1 MSSALR
7 LFASAPRGIE
17 PLLADELRALG
28 AGDVKETRAGVTF
41 SGDLA
46 LAYRVCLW
54 SRVAN
59 RVLLPLAQFPA
70 PTPEALYDGVRGID
84 WAEHLDQNGTLAVDF
99 NTYRSAITHTHY
111 GALKVKDAI
120 VDQFRERTGVR
131 PSVATNEPDVRIN
144 VYVHAD
150 VASLS
155 IDLSGESLHRRGYR
169 VDTVTAPLK
178 ENLAAAILLR
188 AGWPAI
194 ARAGGALVDL
204 MCGSGTLPIEAALI
218 ASDSAPGLDRTYYG
232 FLRWRGHDAATWEA
246 LLAEARARR
255 AAGIKNLP
263 PIRGYDS
270 DPAAVR
276 VALVNVERAGFTGLV
291 HIERRYL
298 ADCRSEHVEHAGQEP
313 KCREAHGRASVAG
326 GRTPEATEAHGRAR
340 AAAGLVVVNPP
351 YGERL
356 GEESELPGLYRVLG
370 DVLKRCYEGWRAAVF
385 TGNPE
390 LGKVMGLRAHK
401 MHLLYNGAI
410 ECKLLHFEVQPKQ
423 FVTDRRPTHKDVLVP
438 RDAGSGERPAERPP
452 APATAALTPGAG
464 MFANRLRKNLKQLGK
479 WAEREKLCC
488 YRLYDADMPEYAL
501 AIDLY
506 QGAARWA
513 HVQEYAAPKSIDPDK
528 ASERLQVALSAIPG
542 VLGIPVEQIFL
553 KVRQRQKGSA
563 QYERLAERG
572 EFHEVQ
578 EDGLKL
584 LVNFT
589 DYLDT
594 GLFLDHRLTRRMLR
608 ELAKDKRFLNL
619 FGYTGAATVHAAA
632 SARATTTVDMS
643 RTYLDWARRNL
654 ALNGFEGQQHELIQA
669 DVLVWL
675 EEEAERRYEL
685 IFLDPPTFSASKRM
699 QDTLD
704 IQRDHVALIRAA
716 GRLLSPGGT
725 LIFSTN
731 FRRFRLDRE
740 GLAEFVVEDLTRATL
755 PRDFERNPR
764 IHQCFKLTRRT

>member
-1 MSSALR
+1 MLSSLR

-28 AGDVKETRAGVTF
+28 AGNVKETRAGVTF
-41 SGDLA
+41 DGDLA

-84 WAEHLDQNGTLAVDF
+84 WAAHLDQNGTLAVDF

-150 VASLS
+150 IASLS

-169 VDTVTAPLK
+169 AETVTAPLK

-194 ARAGGALVDL
+194 AREGGALVDL
-204 MCGSGTLPIEAALI
+204 MCGSGTLPIEAALM
-218 ASDSAPGLDRTYYG
+218 AGDSAPGLERTYYG
-232 FLRWRGHDAATWEA
+232 FLRWRGHDAAIWET

-263 PIRGYDS
+263 PIRGYDH

-276 VALVNVERAGFTGLV
+276 VALVNVERAGLTGRV

-298 ADCRSEHVEHAGQEP
+298 ADCRSEHVEH
-313 KCREAHGRASVAG
+313 
-326 GRTPEATEAHGRAR
+326 
-340 AAAGLVVVNPP
+340 AGLVVVNPP

-356 GEESELPGLYRVLG
+356 GEESELPGLYRELG
-370 DVLKRCYEGWRAAVF
+370 SVLKRCYEGWRAAVF

-401 MHLLYNGAI
+401 MHVLYNGAI
-410 ECKLLHFEVQPKQ
+410 ECKLLHFEVIPQQ
-423 FVTDRRPTHKDVLVP
+423 FVTDRSPTHRDVLVP
-438 RDAGSGERPAERPP
+438 RDAGSGERPVERLP
-452 APATAALTPGAG
+452 AQGPAALTLGTE

-479 WAEREKLCC
+479 WAEREQLCC

-506 QGAARWA
+506 QGATRWA

-528 ASERLQVALSAIPG
+528 ASERLQEALSAIPG

-608 ELAKDKRFLNL
+608 EQAKDKRFLNL
-619 FGYTGAATVHAAA
+619 FGYTGAATVHAAVG
-632 SARATTTVDMS
+632 ARATTTVDMS

-654 ALNGFEGQQHELIQA
+654 ALNGFGGQQHELIQA

-675 EEEAERRYEL
+675 EEEAERRYDL
-685 IFLDPPTFSASKRM
+685 IFLDPPTFSTSKRM
-699 QDTLD
+699 QNTLD

-731 FRRFRLDRE
+731 FRRFRLDQE
-740 GLAEFVVEDLTRATL
+740 GLAEFVVEDISRATL
-755 PRDFERNPR
+755 PKDFERNPR
-764 IHQCFKLTRRT
+764 IHKCFKISRRT

>member
-1 MSSALR
+1 MSSSLR

-28 AGDVKETRAGVTF
+28 AGDVKETRAGVMFT
-41 SGDLA
+41 GDLT

-70 PTPEALYDGVRGID
+70 PTPEALYDGVRSID
-84 WAEHLDQNGTLAVDF
+84 WSTHLDQNGTLAVEF
-99 NTYRSAITHTHY
+99 NAYRSAITHTHY

-169 VDTVTAPLK
+169 ADTVTAPLK

-194 ARAGGALVDL
+194 AREGGALVDL
-204 MCGSGTLPIEAALI
+204 MCGSGTLPIEAALM
-218 ASDSAPGLDRTYYG
+218 ASDSAPGLDRSYYG
-232 FLRWRGHDAATWEA
+232 FLRWRGHDAASWEA
-246 LLAEARARR
+246 LLAEAHARR
-255 AAGIKNLP
+255 AAGIKKLP
-263 PIRGYDS
+263 AIRGYDS

-276 VALVNVERAGFTGLV
+276 VALVNVERAGLTGRV

-298 ADCRSEHVEHAGQEP
+298 ADCRSEHVEHI
-313 KCREAHGRASVAG
+313 
-326 GRTPEATEAHGRAR
+326 
-340 AAAGLVVVNPP
+340 GLVVVNPP

-356 GEESELPGLYRVLG
+356 GEESELPGLYRELG
-370 DVLKRCYEGWRAAVF
+370 SVLKRCYEGWRAAVF

-401 MHLLYNGAI
+401 MHVLYNGAI

-423 FVTDRRPTHKDVLVP
+423 YVTDR
-438 RDAGSGERPAERPP
+438 GPAERRVEQG
-452 APATAALTPGAG
+452 AVALTPGAE

-479 WAEREKLCC
+479 WAEREKICC

-528 ASERLQVALSAIPG
+528 ASERLQEALSAIPG

-632 SARATTTVDMS
+632 GARATTTVDMS

-675 EEEAERRYEL
+675 EEETERRYEL
-685 IFLDPPTFSASKRM
+685 IFLDPPTFSTSKRM

-731 FRRFRLDRE
+731 FRRFRLDQE
-740 GLAEFVVEDLTRATL
+740 ELAEFVVEDLTRATI
-755 PRDFERNPR
+755 PKDFERNLR
-764 IHQCFKLTRRT
+764 IHQCFKLTRRS

>member
-1 MSSALR
+1 MSSSLR

-28 AGDVKETRAGVTF
+28 AENVKETRAGVTF
-41 SGDLA
+41 DGDLT

-70 PTPEALYDGVRGID
+70 PTPEALYAGVRAID
-84 WAEHLDQNGTLAVDF
+84 WAGHLDQNGTLAVDF
-99 NTYRSAITHTHY
+99 NAYRSAITHTHF
-111 GALKVKDAI
+111 GALKVKDAV

-131 PSVATNEPDVRIN
+131 PSVATDEPDVRIN

-150 VASLS
+150 LASVS

-169 VDTVTAPLK
+169 VATVTAPLK

-204 MCGSGTLPIEAALI
+204 MCGSGTLPIEGALM

-232 FLRWRGHDAATWEA
+232 FLRWRGHDAAIWET
-246 LLAEARARR
+246 LLAEARMRR
-255 AAGIKNLP
+255 ETGIKNLP
-263 PIRGYDS
+263 PIRGYDH

-276 VALVNVERAGFTGLV
+276 VALANVERAGLTGRV

-298 ADCRSEHVEHAGQEP
+298 ADCRNEHVEH
-313 KCREAHGRASVAG
+313 
-326 GRTPEATEAHGRAR
+326 
-340 AAAGLVVVNPP
+340 AGLVVVNPP

-370 DVLKRCYEGWRAAVF
+370 EVLKRCYAGWRAAVF

-401 MHLLYNGAI
+401 MHVLYNGAI

-423 FVTDRRPTHKDVLVP
+423 FVTDR
-438 RDAGSGERPAERPP
+438 GPAERLLAQ
-452 APATAALTPGAG
+452 APAALTPGAE

-479 WAEREKLCC
+479 WAEREKICC

-528 ASERLQVALSAIPG
+528 ASERLQEAMSAIPG
-542 VLGIPVEQIFL
+542 VLGIPAGQIFL

-572 EFHEVQ
+572 EFYEVQ
-578 EDGLKL
+578 EDGLRL

-608 ELAKDKRFLNL
+608 ELARDKRFLNL
-619 FGYTGAATVHAAA
+619 FGYTGAATVHAAVG
-632 SARATTTVDMS
+632 ARATTTVDMS

-654 ALNGFEGQQHELIQA
+654 ALNGFEGQKHELIQA

-675 EEEAERRYEL
+675 EEEVERRYDL
-685 IFLDPPTFSASKRM
+685 IFLDPPTFSTSKRM

-704 IQRDHVALIRAA
+704 IQRDHVALVRAA
-716 GRLLSPGGT
+716 GRLLGPGGT

-740 GLAEFVVEDLTRATL
+740 GLAEFAVEDLSRATL
-755 PRDFERNPR
+755 PRDFECNPR
-764 IHQCFKLTRRT
+764 IHQCFKLTRRR

>member
-1 MSSALR
+1 MSPSLR

-28 AGDVKETRAGVTF
+28 AGNVKETRAGVTF
-41 SGDLA
+41 DGDLA

-70 PTPEALYDGVRGID
+70 ATPEALYAGVRGID

-111 GALKVKDAI
+111 GALKVKDAV

-131 PSVATNEPDVRIN
+131 PSVATDEPDVRIN

-232 FLRWRGHDAATWEA
+232 FLCWHGHDVAIWEA
-246 LLAEARARR
+246 LLAEAHARR

-276 VALVNVERAGFTGLV
+276 VALVNVERAGLTGRV

-298 ADCRSEHVEHAGQEP
+298 ADCRSEHVEH
-313 KCREAHGRASVAG
+313 V
-326 GRTPEATEAHGRAR
+326 
-340 AAAGLVVVNPP
+340 GLVVVNPP

-370 DVLKRCYEGWRAAVF
+370 EVLKRCYEGWRAAVF

-401 MHLLYNGAI
+401 MHVLYNGAI
-410 ECKLLHFEVQPKQ
+410 ECKLLHFEVIPKQ
-423 FVTDRRPTHKDVLVP
+423 FVTDRGPPQGDAPVP
-438 RDAGSGERPAERPP
+438 RDAGSAERPVEHLP
-452 APATAALTPGAG
+452 AQVPAVLTPGAE

-479 WAEREKLCC
+479 WAEREKIYC

-528 ASERLQVALSAIPG
+528 ASERLQEALSAIPG
-542 VLGIPVEQIFL
+542 VLGIPAEQIFL

-594 GLFLDHRLTRRMLR
+594 GLFLDHRLTRRILR
-608 ELAKDKRFLNL
+608 EQAKDKRFLNL
-619 FGYTGAATVHAAA
+619 FGYTGAATVHAAVG
-632 SARATTTVDMS
+632 ARATTTVDMS

-654 ALNGFEGQQHELIQA
+654 ALNGFEGPQHELIQA

-675 EEEAERRYEL
+675 EEEAERCYDL
-685 IFLDPPTFSASKRM
+685 IFLDPPTFSTSKRM

-704 IQRDHVALIRAA
+704 IQRDHVALIQAA
-716 GRLLSPGGT
+716 GRLLSHGGT

-731 FRRFRLDRE
+731 FRRFRLERE
-740 GLAEFVVEDLTRATL
+740 GLAEFAVEDISRATI
-755 PRDFERNPR
+755 PKDFERNPR
-764 IHQCFKLTRRT
+764 IHQCFKLTRRS

>member
-1 MSSALR
+1 MSSSLR

-28 AGDVKETRAGVTF
+28 AGNVKETRAGVTF
-41 SGDLA
+41 DGDLM

-59 RVLLPLAQFPA
+59 RVLLPLVQFPA
-70 PTPEALYDGVRGID
+70 PTPEALYDGVRAID
-84 WAEHLDQNGTLAVDF
+84 WTAHLDQYGTLAVEY
-99 NTYRSAITHTHY
+99 NAYRSAITHTHY

-120 VDQFRERTGVR
+120 VDQFRERTGER

-169 VDTVTAPLK
+169 TDTVTAPLK

-188 AGWPAI
+188 AGWPAV
-194 ARAGGALVDL
+194 AREGGAFVDL

-218 ASDSAPGLDRTYYG
+218 ASDSAPGLERTYYG
-232 FLRWRGHDAATWEA
+232 FLRWRGHEAATWEA
-246 LLAEARARR
+246 LLAEARERR
-255 AAGIKNLP
+255 AAGIQNLP
-263 PIRGYDS
+263 SIRGYDH
-270 DPAAVR
+270 DPTAVR
-276 VALVNVERAGFTGLV
+276 VALANVEHAGLTGLV

-298 ADCRSEHVEHAGQEP
+298 ADCRSEHVEH
-313 KCREAHGRASVAG
+313 
-326 GRTPEATEAHGRAR
+326 
-340 AAAGLVVVNPP
+340 AGLVVVNPP

-356 GEESELPGLYRVLG
+356 GEESELPGLYRELG
-370 DVLKRCYEGWRAAVF
+370 NVLKRCYEGWRAAVF

-390 LGKVMGLRAHK
+390 FGKVMGLRAHK
-401 MHLLYNGAI
+401 MHVLYNGAI

-423 FVTDRRPTHKDVLVP
+423 YVTDRGPV
-438 RDAGSGERPAERPP
+438 ERRAEQGPV
-452 APATAALTPGAG
+452 ALSPGAE

-479 WAEREKLCC
+479 WAERENICC

-506 QGAARWA
+506 QGTARWA
-513 HVQEYAAPKSIDPDK
+513 HVQEYAAPKSIEPDK
-528 ASERLQVALSAIPG
+528 ASERLKEALSAIPG
-542 VLGIPVEQIFL
+542 VLDIPAEQIFL

-619 FGYTGAATVHAAA
+619 FGYTGTATVHAAA
-632 SARATTTVDMS
+632 DARATTTVDMS

-654 ALNGFEGQQHELIQA
+654 VLNGFEGHKHELIQA

-675 EEEAERRYEL
+675 EEEVERRYDL

-704 IQRDHVALIRAA
+704 IQRDHLALIRAA

-731 FRRFRLDRE
+731 FRRFRLDRD
-740 GLAEFVVEDLTRATL
+740 GLVEFEIDDLTRATI
-755 PRDFERNPR
+755 PRDFQRNPR
-764 IHQCFKLTRRT
+764 IHQCYKFTWRR

>member
-1 MSSALR
+1 MSPSLC
-7 LFASAPRGIE
+7 LFASAPRGVE
-17 PLLADELRALG
+17 PLLADELRTLG
-28 AGDVKETRAGVTF
+28 AGNVKETRAGVTF
-41 SGDLA
+41 DGDLM

-59 RVLLPLAQFPA
+59 RVLLPLVQFPA
-70 PTPEALYDGVRGID
+70 PTPEALYDGVRAID
-84 WAEHLDQNGTLAVDF
+84 WTAHLDQYGTLAVEF
-99 NTYRSAITHTHY
+99 NAYRSAITHTHY

-120 VDQFRERTGVR
+120 VDQFRERTGER

-169 VDTVTAPLK
+169 TDTVTAPLK

-188 AGWPAI
+188 AGWPAV
-194 ARAGGALVDL
+194 AREGGAFVDL

-218 ASDSAPGLDRTYYG
+218 ASDSAPGLERTYYG
-232 FLRWRGHDAATWEA
+232 FLRWRGHEAATWEA
-246 LLAEARARR
+246 LLAEARERR
-255 AAGIKNLP
+255 AAGIQNLP
-263 PIRGYDS
+263 SIRGYDH
-270 DPAAVR
+270 DPTAVR
-276 VALVNVERAGFTGLV
+276 VALANVEHAGLTGLV

-298 ADCRSEHVEHAGQEP
+298 ADCRSEHVEH
-313 KCREAHGRASVAG
+313 
-326 GRTPEATEAHGRAR
+326 
-340 AAAGLVVVNPP
+340 AGLVVVNPP

-356 GEESELPGLYRVLG
+356 GEESELPGLYRELG
-370 DVLKRCYEGWRAAVF
+370 NVLKRCYEGWRAAVF

-390 LGKVMGLRAHK
+390 FGKVMGLRAHK
-401 MHLLYNGAI
+401 MHVLYNGAI

-423 FVTDRRPTHKDVLVP
+423 YVTDRGPV
-438 RDAGSGERPAERPP
+438 ERRVEQGPV
-452 APATAALTPGAG
+452 ALSPGAE

-479 WAEREKLCC
+479 WAEREYICC

-506 QGAARWA
+506 QGTARWA
-513 HVQEYAAPKSIDPDK
+513 HVQEYAAPKSIEPDK
-528 ASERLQVALSAIPG
+528 ASERLKEALSAIPG
-542 VLGIPVEQIFL
+542 VLNIPAEQIFL

-619 FGYTGAATVHAAA
+619 FGYTGTATVHAAA
-632 SARATTTVDMS
+632 GARATTTVDMS

-654 ALNGFEGQQHELIQA
+654 ALNGFEGHKHELIQA

-675 EEEAERRYEL
+675 EEEVERRYDL

-704 IQRDHVALIRAA
+704 IQRDHQALIRAA

-731 FRRFRLDRE
+731 FRRFRLDRD
-740 GLAEFVVEDLTRATL
+740 GLVEFEIEDLTRATI
-755 PRDFERNPR
+755 PKDFQRNPR
-764 IHQCFKLTRRT
+764 IHQCYKFTWRR

>member
-1 MSSALR
+1 MSSSLR

-28 AGDVKETRAGVTF
+28 AGNVKETRAGVTF
-41 SGDLA
+41 DGDLM

-59 RVLLPLAQFPA
+59 RVLLPLVQFPA
-70 PTPEALYDGVRGID
+70 PTPEALYDGVRAID
-84 WAEHLDQNGTLAVDF
+84 WTAHLDQYGTLAVEY
-99 NTYRSAITHTHY
+99 NAYRSAITHTHY

-120 VDQFRERTGVR
+120 VDQFRERTGER

-169 VDTVTAPLK
+169 TDTVTAPLK

-188 AGWPAI
+188 AGWPAV
-194 ARAGGALVDL
+194 AREGGAFVDL

-218 ASDSAPGLDRTYYG
+218 ASDSAPGLERTYYG
-232 FLRWRGHDAATWEA
+232 FLRWRGHEAATWEA
-246 LLAEARARR
+246 LLAEARERR
-255 AAGIKNLP
+255 AAGIQNLP
-263 PIRGYDS
+263 SIRGYDH
-270 DPAAVR
+270 DPTAVR
-276 VALVNVERAGFTGLV
+276 VALANVEHAGFTGLV

-298 ADCRSEHVEHAGQEP
+298 ADCRSEHVEHAG
-313 KCREAHGRASVAG
+313 
-326 GRTPEATEAHGRAR
+326 
-340 AAAGLVVVNPP
+340 LVVVNPP

-356 GEESELPGLYRVLG
+356 GEESELPGLYRELG
-370 DVLKRCYEGWRAAVF
+370 NVLKRCYEGWRAAVF

-390 LGKVMGLRAHK
+390 FGKVMGLRAHK
-401 MHLLYNGAI
+401 MHVLYNGAI

-423 FVTDRRPTHKDVLVP
+423 YVTDRGPV
-438 RDAGSGERPAERPP
+438 ERRAEQGPV
-452 APATAALTPGAG
+452 ALSPGAE

-479 WAEREKLCC
+479 WAERENICC

-506 QGAARWA
+506 QGTARWA
-513 HVQEYAAPKSIDPDK
+513 HVQEYAAPKSIEPDK
-528 ASERLQVALSAIPG
+528 ASERLKEALSAIPG
-542 VLGIPVEQIFL
+542 VLDIPAEQIFL

-619 FGYTGAATVHAAA
+619 FGYTGTATVHAAA
-632 SARATTTVDMS
+632 DARATTTVDMS

-654 ALNGFEGQQHELIQA
+654 VLNGFEGHKHELIQA

-675 EEEAERRYEL
+675 EEEVERRYDL

-704 IQRDHVALIRAA
+704 IQRDHLALIRAA

-731 FRRFRLDRE
+731 FRRFRLDRD
-740 GLAEFVVEDLTRATL
+740 GLVEFEIEDLTRATI
-755 PRDFERNPR
+755 PRDFQRNPR
-764 IHQCFKLTRRT
+764 IHQCYKFTWRR

>member
-1 MSSALR
+1 MLPLLP

-28 AGDVKETRAGVTF
+28 AASVKETRAGVTF
-41 SGDLA
+41 EGDLA

-84 WAEHLDQNGTLAVDF
+84 WATHLDQNGTLAVEF
-99 NTYRSAITHTHY
+99 NAYRSAITHTHY
-111 GALKVKDAI
+111 GALKVKDAV

-131 PSVATNEPDVRIN
+131 PSVATDEPDVRIN

-194 ARAGGALVDL
+194 AKAGGALVDL

-218 ASDSAPGLDRTYYG
+218 ASDSAPGLDRRYYG
-232 FLRWRGHDAATWEA
+232 FLRWHGHDAAIWEA
-246 LLAEARARR
+246 LLVEARARR
-255 AAGIKNLP
+255 AAGIKNMP

-276 VALVNVERAGFTGLV
+276 VALVNVERAGFTGQV

-298 ADCRSEHVEHAGQEP
+298 ADCRREHAG
-313 KCREAHGRASVAG
+313 HG
-326 GRTPEATEAHGRAR
+326 
-340 AAAGLVVVNPP
+340 GLAVVNPP

-370 DVLKRCYEGWRAAVF
+370 EVLKRCYEGWRAAVF

-401 MHLLYNGAI
+401 MHVLYNGAI
-410 ECKLLHFEVQPKQ
+410 ECKLLHFRPPWMAEVRKTQEQFFREVQPKQ
-423 FVTDRRPTHKDVLVP
+423 FVTDRVP
-438 RDAGSGERPAERPP
+438 GEHPAAQTP
-452 APATAALTPGAG
+452 AALTPGAE

-479 WAEREKLCC
+479 WAERENISC

-513 HVQEYAAPKSIDPDK
+513 HVQEYAAPKTIDPDK
-528 ASERLQVALSAIPG
+528 ASERLQEAMSAIPG
-542 VLGIPVEQIFL
+542 VLGIPADQIFL
-553 KVRQRQKGSA
+553 KVRQRQKGNA
-563 QYERLAERG
+563 QYERHDTRG
-572 EFHEVQ
+572 EFHAVE

-589 DYLDT
+589 DYLDA
-594 GLFLDHRLTRRMLR
+594 GLFLDHRLTRRLLR
-608 ELAKDKRFLNL
+608 EHARDKRFLNL

-632 SARATTTVDMS
+632 GARATTTVDMS

-654 ALNGFEGQQHELIQA
+654 VLNGFEGAQHELVQA

-675 EEEAERRYEL
+675 AEETERRYDL
-685 IFLDPPTFSASKRM
+685 IFLDPPTFSTSKRM

-704 IQRDHVALIRAA
+704 IQRDHLALIQAA
-716 GRLLSPGGT
+716 ARLLSPGGT

-731 FRRFRLDRE
+731 FRRFRLHRE
-740 GLAEFVVEDLTRATL
+740 GLAEFAVEDLSRATL
-755 PRDFERNPR
+755 PKDFERNPR
-764 IHQCFKLTRRT
+764 IHQCYKLTRHD

>member
-1 MSSALR
+1 MSSSLR

-28 AGDVKETRAGVTF
+28 AGDVKETRAGVMFT
-41 SGDLA
+41 GDLT

-70 PTPEALYDGVRGID
+70 PTPEALYDGVRSID
-84 WAEHLDQNGTLAVDF
+84 WSTHLDQNGTLAVEF
-99 NTYRSAITHTHY
+99 NAYRSAITHTHY

-169 VDTVTAPLK
+169 ADTVTAPLK

-194 ARAGGALVDL
+194 AREGGALVDL
-204 MCGSGTLPIEAALI
+204 MCGSGTLPIEAALM
-218 ASDSAPGLDRTYYG
+218 ASDSAPGLDRSYYG
-232 FLRWRGHDAATWEA
+232 FLRWRGHDAASWEA
-246 LLAEARARR
+246 LLAEAHARR
-255 AAGIKNLP
+255 AAGIKKLP
-263 PIRGYDS
+263 AIRGYDS

-276 VALVNVERAGFTGLV
+276 VALVNVERAGLTGRV

-298 ADCRSEHVEHAGQEP
+298 ADCRSEHVEH
-313 KCREAHGRASVAG
+313 
-326 GRTPEATEAHGRAR
+326 
-340 AAAGLVVVNPP
+340 AGLVVVNPP

-356 GEESELPGLYRVLG
+356 GEESELPGLYRELG
-370 DVLKRCYEGWRAAVF
+370 SVLKRCYEGWRAAVF

-401 MHLLYNGAI
+401 MHVLYNGAI

-423 FVTDRRPTHKDVLVP
+423 YVTDR
-438 RDAGSGERPAERPP
+438 GPAERRVEQG
-452 APATAALTPGAG
+452 AVALTPGAE

-479 WAEREKLCC
+479 WAEREKICC

-528 ASERLQVALSAIPG
+528 ASERLQEALSAIPG

-632 SARATTTVDMS
+632 GARATTTVDMS

-675 EEEAERRYEL
+675 EEETERRYEL
-685 IFLDPPTFSASKRM
+685 IFLDPPTFSTSKRM

-731 FRRFRLDRE
+731 FRRFRLDQE
-740 GLAEFVVEDLTRATL
+740 ELAEFVVEDLTRATI
-755 PRDFERNPR
+755 PKDFERNLR
-764 IHQCFKLTRRT
+764 IHQCFKLTRRS

>member
-1 MSSALR
+1 MSSPLR

-28 AGDVKETRAGVTF
+28 AGNVKETRAGVTF
-41 SGDLA
+41 DGDLG

-84 WAEHLDQNGTLAVDF
+84 WAAHLDRNGTLAVDF
-99 NTYRSAITHTHY
+99 NAYRSAITHTHY

-120 VDQFRERTGVR
+120 VDQFREHTGVR
-131 PSVATNEPDVRIN
+131 PSVATDEPDVRIN

-150 VASLS
+150 VAALSL
-155 IDLSGESLHRRGYR
+155 DLSGESLHRRGYR

-194 ARAGGALVDL
+194 AREGGALVDL

-218 ASDSAPGLDRTYYG
+218 AGDSAPGLERSYYG
-232 FLRWRGHDAATWEA
+232 FLRWRGHDAALWET

-255 AAGIKNLP
+255 AAGINNMP
-263 PIRGYDS
+263 PIRGYDH

-276 VALVNVERAGFTGLV
+276 VALANVERAGLTGRV

-298 ADCRSEHVEHAGQEP
+298 ADCRSEHVEH
-313 KCREAHGRASVAG
+313 
-326 GRTPEATEAHGRAR
+326 
-340 AAAGLVVVNPP
+340 AGLVVVNPP

-401 MHLLYNGAI
+401 MHVLYNGAI
-410 ECKLLHFEVQPKQ
+410 ECKLLHFEVIPKQ
-423 FVTDRRPTHKDVLVP
+423 FVTDRSPTHGEVP
-438 RDAGSGERPAERPP
+438 VTRDAGGGERPVERLP
-452 APATAALTPGAG
+452 AQSPAVLTPGAE

-479 WAEREKLCC
+479 WAERESICC

-506 QGAARWA
+506 RGAARWA

-528 ASERLQVALSAIPG
+528 ASERLREALSAIPG
-542 VLGIPVEQIFL
+542 VLGIPAEQIFL

-578 EDGLKL
+578 EDGLRL

-594 GLFLDHRLTRRMLR
+594 GLFLDHRRTRRMLR
-608 ELAKDKRFLNL
+608 ELAQDKRFLNL

-632 SARATTTVDMS
+632 GARATTTVDMS

-654 ALNGFEGQQHELIQA
+654 ALNGFEGRQHELIQA

-675 EEEAERRYEL
+675 DEEAERRYDL
-685 IFLDPPTFSASKRM
+685 IFLDPPTFSTSKRM

-704 IQRDHVALIRAA
+704 IQRDHVTLIRAA
-716 GRLLSPGGT
+716 GHLLGPGGT

-740 GLAEFVVEDLTRATL
+740 GLAEFVVEDLTRATI
-755 PRDFERNPR
+755 PKDFERNPH
-764 IHQCFKLTRRT
+764 IHQCFKLTRPN

>member
-1 MSSALR
+1 MSSSLR

-17 PLLADELRALG
+17 PLLAEELRALG

-41 SGDLA
+41 NGDLA

-84 WAEHLDQNGTLAVDF
+84 WAAHLDQNGTLAVEF
-99 NTYRSAITHTHY
+99 NAYRSAITHTHY

-155 IDLSGESLHRRGYR
+155 LDLSGESLHRRGYR

-194 ARAGGALVDL
+194 AREGGALVDL
-204 MCGSGTLPIEAALI
+204 MCGSGTLPIEAALM
-218 ASDSAPGLDRTYYG
+218 ASDSAPGIERTYFG
-232 FLRWRGHDAATWEA
+232 FLRWRGHDAAIWEA

-255 AAGIKNLP
+255 AAGITNLP
-263 PIRGYDS
+263 PIRGYDH

-276 VALVNVERAGFTGLV
+276 VALVNVERAGLTGLV

-298 ADCRSEHVEHAGQEP
+298 ADCRSEHVEH
-313 KCREAHGRASVAG
+313 
-326 GRTPEATEAHGRAR
+326 
-340 AAAGLVVVNPP
+340 AGLVVVNPP

-356 GEESELPGLYRVLG
+356 GEESELPGLYRELG
-370 DVLKRCYEGWRAAVF
+370 SVLKRCYEGWRAAVF

-401 MHLLYNGAI
+401 MHVLYNGAI
-410 ECKLLHFEVQPKQ
+410 ECKLLHFEVIAKQ
-423 FVTDRRPTHKDVLVP
+423 FVTDRGPTQGEVP
-438 RDAGSGERPAERPP
+438 VTRDAGSEKRPVEHLLEQIPVV
-452 APATAALTPGAG
+452 LTPGAE

-479 WAEREKLCC
+479 WAERETICC

-528 ASERLQVALSAIPG
+528 ASERLQEALSAIPG

-608 ELAKDKRFLNL
+608 GQAKDKRFLNL
-619 FGYTGAATVHAAA
+619 FGYTGAATVYAAVG
-632 SARATTTVDMS
+632 ARATTTVDMS

-675 EEEAERRYEL
+675 EEETERRYDL
-685 IFLDPPTFSASKRM
+685 IFLDPPTFSTSKRM

-731 FRRFRLDRE
+731 FRRFRLDQE
-740 GLAEFVVEDLTRATL
+740 GLAEFVVEDLTRATI
-755 PRDFERNPR
+755 PKDFERNPR
-764 IHQCFKLTRRT
+764 IHQCFKLTRRH

>member
-1 MSSALR
+1 MLSSLR

-28 AGDVKETRAGVTF
+28 AENVKETRAGVTF

-59 RVLLPLAQFPA
+59 RVLLPIAQFPA

-84 WAEHLDQNGTLAVDF
+84 WATHLDQNGTLAVDF

-169 VDTVTAPLK
+169 ADTVTAPLK

-194 ARAGGALVDL
+194 AREGGALVDL

-218 ASDSAPGLDRTYYG
+218 ASDSAPGLGRAYFG
-232 FLRWRGHDAATWEA
+232 FLRWRGHDAAIWEA
-246 LLAEARARR
+246 LLDEAHARH
-255 AAGIKNLP
+255 AAGAKNLP

-276 VALVNVERAGFTGLV
+276 VALLNVEHAGLTGLV

-298 ADCRSEHVEHAGQEP
+298 ADCRSEHVE
-313 KCREAHGRASVAG
+313 R
-326 GRTPEATEAHGRAR
+326 
-340 AAAGLVVVNPP
+340 AGLVVVNPP

-370 DVLKRCYEGWRAAVF
+370 DVLKRCYEGWRTAVF

-410 ECKLLHFEVQPKQ
+410 ECKLLHFEVIPKQ
-423 FVTDRRPTHKDVLVP
+423 FVTDRSPTHADARVP
-438 RDAGSGERPAERPP
+438 QDAGNAEQPAEHRPVQ
-452 APATAALTPGAG
+452 APAVLTPGAE

-479 WAEREKLCC
+479 WAGREQLCC

-513 HVQEYAAPKSIDPDK
+513 HVQEYAAPKTIDPDK
-528 ASERLQVALSAIPG
+528 ASERLKEALSAIPG
-542 VLGIPVEQIFL
+542 VLGIPAKQLFL

-563 QYERLAERG
+563 QYERLAEHG
-572 EFHEVQ
+572 EFHVVQ

-632 SARATTTVDMS
+632 GARATTTVDLS

-669 DVLVWL
+669 DVLAWL
-675 EEEAERRYEL
+675 EEEAERRYDL
-685 IFLDPPTFSASKRM
+685 IFLDPPTFSTSKRM

-704 IQRDHVALIRAA
+704 IQRDHPALIQSA

-731 FRRFRLDRE
+731 FRRFRLDQE
-740 GLAEFVVEDLTRATL
+740 GLVEFAVEDISSATL

-764 IHQCFKLTRRT
+764 IHQCFKLSRRR

>member
-1 MSSALR
+1 MSSPLR

-17 PLLADELRALG
+17 PLLADELRAFG

-41 SGDLA
+41 SGDLT

-84 WAEHLDQNGTLAVDF
+84 WAVHLDRNGTLAVEF
-99 NTYRSAITHTHY
+99 NAYRSAITHTHY

-131 PSVATNEPDVRIN
+131 PSVATDEPDVRIN

-155 IDLSGESLHRRGYR
+155 LDLSGESLHRRGYR

-194 ARAGGALVDL
+194 AREGGALVDL

-218 ASDSAPGLDRTYYG
+218 AGDSAPGLERTYYG
-232 FLRWRGHDAATWEA
+232 FLRWLGHDAAIWEA

-255 AAGIKNLP
+255 EAGIKNLP

-276 VALVNVERAGFTGLV
+276 VALVNVERAGFTGAV

-298 ADCRSEHVEHAGQEP
+298 ADCRSEHVEH
-313 KCREAHGRASVAG
+313 
-326 GRTPEATEAHGRAR
+326 
-340 AAAGLVVVNPP
+340 AGLVVVNPP

-356 GEESELPGLYRVLG
+356 GEESELPGLYRELG
-370 DVLKRCYEGWRAAVF
+370 NVLKRCYAGWRAAVF

-401 MHLLYNGAI
+401 MHVLYNGAI
-410 ECKLLHFEVQPKQ
+410 ECRLLHLEVQPKQ
-423 FVTDRRPTHKDVLVP
+423 FVTDRSPAHGDAPVP
-438 RDAGSGERPAERPP
+438 RDTGSEERPAERPLAKGP
-452 APATAALTPGAG
+452 VALTPGAE

-479 WAEREKLCC
+479 WAEREKICC

-513 HVQEYAAPKSIDPDK
+513 HVQEYAAPKSIDPGK
-528 ASERLQVALSAIPG
+528 ASERLKEALSAIPG

-608 ELAKDKRFLNL
+608 EQAKDKRFLNL
-619 FGYTGAATVHAAA
+619 FGYTGVATVHAAA
-632 SARATTTVDMS
+632 GARATTTVDMS

-654 ALNGFEGQQHELIQA
+654 ALNGFEGPQHELIQA

-675 EEEAERRYEL
+675 EEERERRYDL
-685 IFLDPPTFSASKRM
+685 IFLDPPTFSTSKRM

-704 IQRDHVALIRAA
+704 IQRDHPALIRAA

-740 GLAEFVVEDLTRATL
+740 GLAEFVVEDISRATL
-755 PRDFERNPR
+755 PKDFERNPR
-764 IHQCFKLTRRT
+764 IHQCFKLTRRR

>member
-1 MSSALR
+1 MSSSLR

-28 AGDVKETRAGVTF
+28 AEDVKETRAGVTF
-41 SGDLA
+41 SGDLT

-70 PTPEALYDGVRGID
+70 ATPEALYAGVRSID
-84 WAEHLDQNGTLAVDF
+84 WATHLDQNGTLAVDF
-99 NTYRSAITHTHY
+99 NSYRSAITHTHY

-131 PSVATNEPDVRIN
+131 PSVATDEPDVRIN

-204 MCGSGTLPIEAALI
+204 MCGSGTLPIEAALM
-218 ASDSAPGLDRTYYG
+218 ASDSAPGIERTYYG
-232 FLRWRGHDAATWEA
+232 FLRWRGHDAAIWGA
-246 LLAEARARR
+246 LLAEARTRR
-255 AAGIKNLP
+255 ETGIKNLP

-270 DPAAVR
+270 DPSAVR
-276 VALVNVERAGFTGLV
+276 VALMNVERAGLTGFV

-298 ADCRSEHVEHAGQEP
+298 ADCRSEHVEHAG
-313 KCREAHGRASVAG
+313 
-326 GRTPEATEAHGRAR
+326 
-340 AAAGLVVVNPP
+340 LVVVNPP

-356 GEESELPGLYRVLG
+356 GAESELPGLYRELG
-370 DVLKRCYEGWRAAVF
+370 AVLKRCYAGWRAALF

-390 LGKVMGLRAHK
+390 LGKVMGLRAHR
-401 MHLLYNGAI
+401 MHVLYNGAI
-410 ECKLLHFEVQPKQ
+410 ECKLLHFEVVARQ
-423 FVTDRRPTHKDVLVP
+423 FVTDRAPTHGDVSVP
-438 RDAGSGERPAERPP
+438 RDAASAERSLAQGP
-452 APATAALTPGAG
+452 AVLTPGAE

-479 WAEREKLCC
+479 WAERENICC

-528 ASERLQVALSAIPG
+528 ASERLQEALSVIPG
-542 VLGIPVEQIFL
+542 VLGIPAEQIFL

-563 QYERLAERG
+563 QYERLAEHG
-572 EFHEVQ
+572 EFHAVQ

-608 ELAKDKRFLNL
+608 EQAKDKRFLNL
-619 FGYTGAATVHAAA
+619 FGYTGAATVHAAVG
-632 SARATTTVDMS
+632 ARATSTVDMS

-654 ALNGFEGQQHELIQA
+654 ALNGFEGPQHELIQA

-675 EEEAERRYEL
+675 AEEAERRYDL
-685 IFLDPPTFSASKRM
+685 IFLDPPTFSTSKRM

-731 FRRFRLDRE
+731 FRRFRLERE
-740 GLAEFVVEDLTRATL
+740 GLAEFAVEDISRATI
-755 PRDFERNPR
+755 PKDFERNPR
-764 IHQCFKLTRRT
+764 IHQCFKLARHN

>member
-1 MSSALR
+1 MSSSLR

-28 AGDVKETRAGVTF
+28 AGDVKETRAGVMFT
-41 SGDLA
+41 GDLT

-70 PTPEALYDGVRGID
+70 PTPEALYDGVRSID
-84 WAEHLDQNGTLAVDF
+84 WSTHLDQNGTLAVEF
-99 NTYRSAITHTHY
+99 NAYRSAITHTHY

-169 VDTVTAPLK
+169 ADTVTAPLK

-194 ARAGGALVDL
+194 AREGGALVDL
-204 MCGSGTLPIEAALI
+204 MCGSGTLPIEAALM
-218 ASDSAPGLDRTYYG
+218 ASDSAPGLDRSYYG
-232 FLRWRGHDAATWEA
+232 FLRWRGHDAASWEA
-246 LLAEARARR
+246 LLAEAHARR
-255 AAGIKNLP
+255 AAGIKKLP
-263 PIRGYDS
+263 AIRGYDS

-276 VALVNVERAGFTGLV
+276 VALVNVERAGLTGFV

-298 ADCRSEHVEHAGQEP
+298 ADCRSEHVEHI
-313 KCREAHGRASVAG
+313 
-326 GRTPEATEAHGRAR
+326 
-340 AAAGLVVVNPP
+340 GLVVVNPP

-356 GEESELPGLYRVLG
+356 GEESELPGLYRELG
-370 DVLKRCYEGWRAAVF
+370 SVLKRCYEGWRAAVF

-401 MHLLYNGAI
+401 MHVLYNGAI

-423 FVTDRRPTHKDVLVP
+423 YVTDR
-438 RDAGSGERPAERPP
+438 GPAERRVEQG
-452 APATAALTPGAG
+452 AVALTPGAE
-464 MFANRLRKNLKQLGK
+464 MFANRLRKNLKQLAK
-479 WAEREKLCC
+479 WSERENICC

-528 ASERLQVALSAIPG
+528 ASERLQEALSAIPG

-608 ELAKDKRFLNL
+608 ELAKDKRFHNL

-632 SARATTTVDMS
+632 GARATTTVDMS

-675 EEEAERRYEL
+675 EEETERRYEL
-685 IFLDPPTFSASKRM
+685 IFLDPPTFSTSKRM

-731 FRRFRLDRE
+731 FRRFRLDQE
-740 GLAEFVVEDLTRATL
+740 ELAEFVVEDLTRATI
-755 PRDFERNPR
+755 PKDFERNLR
-764 IHQCFKLTRRT
+764 IHQCFKLTRRS

>member
-1 MSSALR
+1 MSSSLR

-28 AGDVKETRAGVTF
+28 AGDVQETRAGVTF
-41 SGDLA
+41 DGDLA

-70 PTPEALYDGVRGID
+70 PTPEALYAGVRGID
-84 WAEHLDQNGTLAVDF
+84 WAAHLDQNGTLAVDF

-111 GALKVKDAI
+111 GALKVKDAV

-169 VDTVTAPLK
+169 ADTVTAPLK

-194 ARAGGALVDL
+194 AREGGALVDL

-218 ASDSAPGLDRTYYG
+218 ASDTAPGLARTYYG
-232 FLRWRGHDAATWEA
+232 FLRWRGHNAAIWES
-246 LLAEARARR
+246 LLSEAQARR

-276 VALVNVERAGFTGLV
+276 VALVNVERAGLTGRV

-298 ADCRSEHVEHAGQEP
+298 ADCRSEHVENI
-313 KCREAHGRASVAG
+313 
-326 GRTPEATEAHGRAR
+326 
-340 AAAGLVVVNPP
+340 GLVVVNPP

-356 GEESELPGLYRVLG
+356 GEESELPGLYRELG
-370 DVLKRCYEGWRAAVF
+370 SVLKRCYEGWRAAVF

-401 MHLLYNGAI
+401 RHVLYNGAI
-410 ECKLLHFEVQPKQ
+410 ECKLLHFEVIAKQ
-423 FVTDRRPTHKDVLVP
+423 FVTDRGPTHGDVPMPL
-438 RDAGSGERPAERPP
+438 DAGSRERPVEHLPQVP
-452 APATAALTPGAG
+452 VALTPGAE

-479 WAEREKLCC
+479 WAERENICC

-528 ASERLQVALSAIPG
+528 ANERLKEALSAIPG
-542 VLGIPVEQIFL
+542 VLGIPAEQIFL

-578 EDGLKL
+578 EDGLRL

-632 SARATTTVDMS
+632 GDAQGRASVAGGRMPGATGARATTTVDMS

-675 EEEAERRYEL
+675 EEETERRYDL
-685 IFLDPPTFSASKRM
+685 IFLDPPTFSTSKRM

-704 IQRDHVALIRAA
+704 IQRDHPALIRAA
-716 GRLLSPGGT
+716 GRLLDPGGV

-740 GLAEFVVEDLTRATL
+740 GLMEFAVEDISRATI
-755 PRDFERNPR
+755 PKDFERNLR
-764 IHQCFKLTRRT
+764 IHQCFKITLRR